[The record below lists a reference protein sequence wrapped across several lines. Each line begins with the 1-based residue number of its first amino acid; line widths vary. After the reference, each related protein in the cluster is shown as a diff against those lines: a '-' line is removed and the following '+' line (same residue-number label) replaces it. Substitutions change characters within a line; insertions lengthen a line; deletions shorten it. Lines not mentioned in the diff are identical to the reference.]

1 MYFCSQ
7 NPAMENVRV
16 RFAPSPTGPLH
27 IGGVRTALYNYLFAK
42 KNGGTFLL
50 RIEDTDQTRYIEGA
64 EDYITEALAWLGIE
78 PDEGFGKG
86 GDFGPYRQSERKEI
100 YLEYAHQLVAH
111 GYGYYAFDTPEELD
125 AWREQKISEGVHSPK
140 YDMHTRMEMKNSLT
154 LSPEEVKQR
163 MDQGAPFVVRIKVP
177 EGQSVQFDDVVR
189 GRVEFKSEELDDKVM
204 LKADGLPTYHL
215 ANIID
220 DHMMQISHVIR
231 GEEWLSST
239 AHHVLLYRAFGWE
252 DEMPVFAHL
261 PLLLKPTGK
270 GKLSKRDGAK
280 FGFPV
285 FPLDWKDEANDEVF
299 AGFREFGFLPEATLN
314 FLALLGWNPGD
325 DLEFMDMDTLTNLF
339 SLEKIVKSGAR
350 FDIEKAKW
358 FNQQYLLQMDDTGI
372 AERIKPMVADAGYS
386 VTDSFLIKMVELM
399 KPRVE
404 LLPEFLTASGFFFE
418 APSEYEEK
426 QIRKKWKSPNK
437 EAMQKILDLMADL
450 PGFEKESLEKT
461 VKGYIQDETLGFGNI
476 LPLLRIAVTG
486 TMQGP
491 DVFDSMVL
499 IGQKEVLQRIR
510 AAFTAFDNIIEGK
523 S

>member
-1 MYFCSQ
+1 MDK
-7 NPAMENVRV
+7 VRV

-42 KNGGTFLL
+42 KNEGKFIL
-50 RIEDTDQTRYIEGA
+50 RIEDTDQTRYVEGA
-64 EDYITEALAWLGIE
+64 EEYIMESLEWLGIA
-78 PDEGFGKG
+78 PDEGYGVG
-86 GDFGPYRQSERKEI
+86 GDFGPYRQSERKDLYQKFAKE
-100 YLEYAHQLVAH
+100 LVEKGHA
-111 GYGYYAFDTPEELD
+111 YYAFDTTEELD
-125 AWREQKISEGVHSPK
+125 TWREKKKEEGVHSPK
-140 YDMHTRMEMKNSLT
+140 YDLHSRMEMKNSLT
-154 LSPEEVKQR
+154 LPEAEVQRLLDNGSPY
-163 MDQGAPFVVRIKVP
+163 VVRIKV
-177 EGQSVQFDDVVR
+177 EGGESIAFEDVVR
-189 GRVEFKSEELDDKVM
+189 GSVSFQSDELDDKVM

-220 DHMMQISHVIR
+220 DHAMKISHVIR

-261 PLLLKPTGK
+261 PLLLKPSGK

-285 FPLDWKDEANDEVF
+285 FPLDWQDKASDEMYM
-299 AGFREFGFLPEATLN
+299 GFREFGFLPEATLN

-325 DLEFMDMDTLTNLF
+325 DREFMDLTTLTDLF

-358 FNQQYLLQMDDTGI
+358 FNQQYLLTMSDEEI
-372 AERIKPMVADAGYS
+372 VKRIKPMIDASAYEVS
-386 VTDSFLIKMVELM
+386 ESFLLKMVELM

-404 LLPEFLTASGFFFE
+404 LLPEFLSDAIFFFE
-418 APSEYEEK
+418 APQSYEEK
-426 QIRKKWKSPNK
+426 QVRKKWKSPNK
-437 EAMQKILDLMADL
+437 EAM
-450 PGFEKESLEKT
+450 KEIHDRLAKVANFDRNT
-461 VKGYIQDETLGFGNI
+461 VEEEVKSYIQAESLGFGNI

-486 TMQGP
+486 TMKGP

-499 IGQKEVLQRIR
+499 IGQNEVLARLL
-510 AAFTAFDNIIEGK
+510 AAFDAFDAIMVK
-523 S
+523 